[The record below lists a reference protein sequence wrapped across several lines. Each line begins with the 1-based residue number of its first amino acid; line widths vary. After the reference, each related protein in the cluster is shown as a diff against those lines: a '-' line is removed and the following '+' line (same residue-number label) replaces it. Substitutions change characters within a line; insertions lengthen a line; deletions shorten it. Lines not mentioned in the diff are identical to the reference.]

1 VVDESAK
8 ERKRKAVEDHYIMKL
23 FLASLAINDQ
33 QAIELA
39 KLVGKEQKDIKL
51 ALIENAADGEEG
63 PKEWVAQ
70 NREMIQGHA
79 FEVEIIDLN
88 QYRGSADE
96 LKAKLAGKDVIW
108 CGGGNTYYLR
118 WLLKDVG
125 ADKVISELVQ
135 QGKVYGGGSAGAIV
149 AGPTLKHFEAADD
162 IDAAPELIMEGL
174 RFTDSVVVPHMDNA
188 KFAAIIHG
196 INYKLKTDGYKTVPL
211 GDMQT
216 LIVDGDAQRVV

>member
-1 VVDESAK
+1 
-8 ERKRKAVEDHYIMKL
+8 MKL

-39 KLVGKEQKDIKL
+39 KLVGKDQKDIKT

-63 PKEWVAQ
+63 PKEWVTQ
-70 NREMIQGHA
+70 NRKMIQSHA

-88 QYRGSADE
+88 QYRGNVDG
-96 LKAKLAGKDVIW
+96 LNVKLASKDVIW

-125 ADKVISELVQ
+125 ADKTISTLVR

-162 IDAAPELIMEGL
+162 MDAAPELIMDGL

-196 INYKLKTDGYKTVPL
+196 INDRLNADGYKTMPL
-211 GDMQT
+211 GDAQAM
-216 LIVDGDAQRVV
+216 IVDGKNQRVI